1 MSNYGEPGGPPD
13 PKTVEDLNQAFAGTE
28 GSPDTVP
35 TPPQDPIEALAHEP
49 AGTSGPATAGAA
61 TGEPAGTSAPGGE
74 ASETAVP
81 QAADEVALLRAERD
95 EYLDHVRRLQA
106 DFDNYRKRM
115 LRDQTLHLE
124 RATEGLIEQLLPVLD
139 AFELALLNAGS
150 DPERL
155 RKGVELV
162 YSELLGVLEKA
173 GLQRIEA
180 HGKAFDP
187 AEHEAVMHVEGGE
200 PGVRDVIRTGY
211 RLKGR
216 VLRPAMVKVA
226 T

>member
-1 MSNYGEPGGPPD
+1 MSDRSRKPEPGGPPD
-13 PKTVEDLNQAFAGTE
+13 SETLEDLQAAFEGT
-28 GSPDTVP
+28 GSSPYPGDDTPV
-35 TPPQDPIEALAHEP
+35 PPQDPVEALAHEA
-49 AGTSGPATAGAA
+49 AGTAG
-61 TGEPAGTSAPGGE
+61 PGGGPSAE
-74 ASETAVP
+74 GMSAADM
-81 QAADEVALLRAERD
+81 ADEVAVLRAERD
-95 EYLDHVRRLQA
+95 EYLDHVRRIQA
-106 DFDNYRKRM
+106 EFDNYRKRM
-115 LRDQTLHLE
+115 LRDQTAYLE

-150 DPERL
+150 DPDRL

-173 GLQRIEA
+173 GLERIEA
-180 HGKAFDP
+180 HGKPFDP
-187 AEHEAVMHVEGGE
+187 TEHEAVMHVEGGE
-200 PGVRDVIRTGY
+200 PGICDVVRTGY